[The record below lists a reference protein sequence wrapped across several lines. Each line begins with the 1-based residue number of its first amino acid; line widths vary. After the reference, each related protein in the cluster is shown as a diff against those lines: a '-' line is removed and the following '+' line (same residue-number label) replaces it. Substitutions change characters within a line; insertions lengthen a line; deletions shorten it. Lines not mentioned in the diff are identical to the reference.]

1 MVTIE
6 PKEIDVKLNLVGLNV
21 YEEQITRINQKL
33 EKANSLAD
41 ELAKKDPDAS
51 VENLVEELSIKIAK
65 YSEFEK
71 AKILCPLLGSN
82 GGMIARMILLY
93 CTY

>member
-1 MVTIE
+1 MTQSSVIW
-6 PKEIDVKLNLVGLNV
+6 KLLNV
-21 YEEQITRINQKL
+21 DLDQYEKQVDRIIGKL

-51 VENLVEELSIKIAK
+51 IENLVEELSIKIAK

-71 AKILCPLLGSN
+71 AKILCPLFGSS
-82 GGMIARMILLY
+82 GAMIARMILLY
-93 CTY
+93 CTN

>member
-1 MVTIE
+1 MTQSSMMW
-6 PKEIDVKLNLVGLNV
+6 KSSNV
-21 YEEQITRINQKL
+21 DLDQYEKQVDRIIGKL

>member
-1 MVTIE
+1 MTQSSMMW
-6 PKEIDVKLNLVGLNV
+6 KSSNV
-21 YEEQITRINQKL
+21 DLDQYEKQVDRIIGKL

-71 AKILCPLLGSN
+71 AKILCPLFGSN

>member
-1 MVTIE
+1 METNT
-6 PKEIDVKLNLVGLNV
+6 EINIKLNIVNLDETEKNLD
-21 YEEQITRINQKL
+21 RIGEKL
-33 EKANSLAD
+33 EKANSLVD

-71 AKILCPLLGSN
+71 AKILCPLFGSS
-82 GGMIARMILLY
+82 GAMIARMILLY
-93 CTY
+93 CTN